1 MALISTSC
9 SPTTETLQL
18 LRFADLAE
26 GDLRLTADGI
36 LFAGLGV
43 DERKALFARHL
54 ATYVPLAAHIKRI
67 LDERPNHNA
76 PIIRF
81 TDELS
86 NHMSEDSAD
95 QTIRT
100 VVNWARY
107 GELFSY
113 DEASGILSQESQV

>member
-26 GDLRLTADGI
+26 GDLRLTANGI
-36 LFAGLGV
+36 LFSGLGV

-67 LDERPNHNA
+67 LDERPNH
-76 PIIRF
+76 
-81 TDELS
+81 
-86 NHMSEDSAD
+86 MSEDSAD

-100 VVNWARY
+100 VVN
-107 GELFSY
+107 
-113 DEASGILSQESQV
+113 

>member
-67 LDERPNHNA
+67 LDEDQITCQRIRPIKQSGQSSTGRA
-76 PIIRF
+76 TVSYF
-81 TDELS
+81 
-86 NHMSEDSAD
+86 HMMK
-95 QTIRT
+95 R
-100 VVNWARY
+100 
-107 GELFSY
+107 
-113 DEASGILSQESQV
+113 QEF

>member
-1 MALISTSC
+1 MALISTNC

-36 LFAGLGV
+36 LFSGLGV

>member
-113 DEASGILSQESQV
+113 DEASGILSRENQV